1 MLRSR
6 AVTVR
11 DLRRSNRSRV
21 LWEVFLHGPLT
32 RQEVGALAGLSLATV
47 SNLVAALE
55 AEGIVA
61 EVGLEDSNGGRPR
74 GLLQVNP
81 EYGYVI
87 GVDVGENAILVEL
100 FDFGLGSRA
109 RHLSATDVS
118 VLDPQDVV
126 AHIGAGVTA
135 VIEESG
141 VGAGAVLGV
150 GVAVPGL
157 VEDGADAVVHGQS
170 IGWRGVPL
178 EAMVTDRTG
187 LAVLVDNG
195 AKALGQAERWFGSA
209 RGADDAVIVL
219 LGIGAGACIVAG
231 GEIYRGAAG
240 SAGEWGHTTAVSG
253 GRQCRCGAAGC
264 LEAYIGAGAVA
275 ARYAQLKSRPASTA
289 PASTAPASTAPAST
303 APASPVPA
311 STAPA
316 GPAGPATVGTAPAG
330 TAPAGTVPAGTA
342 PAGLEGQIA
351 AIIGAAGRDPAAAQV
366 LEETVGYLGAGLAD
380 LVNLLNPQR
389 VVVGG
394 WLGQALAEELLPRIR
409 DAVAR
414 RALRLPFSRVQILK
428 ADLGADAVALGGAT
442 LPIARVLA
450 AGAVA
455 PDLGRDRHRIRPA
468 ASPR

>member
-1 MLRSR
+1 MVRSR

-81 EYGYVI
+81 EYGFVI
-87 GVDVGENAILVEL
+87 GVDVGENAVLVEL
-100 FDFGLGSRA
+100 FDFGLASRA
-109 RHLSATDVS
+109 RHMSVTDVS

-126 AHIGAGVTA
+126 AHIGTGVEA
-135 VIEESG
+135 VLAESG

-150 GVAVPGL
+150 GVAVPGM
-157 VEDGADAVVHGQS
+157 VEDGVDAVVHGQS

-178 EAMVTDRTG
+178 EAMVADRTG

-195 AKALGQAERWFGSA
+195 AKALGQAERWFGAA
-209 RGADDAVIVL
+209 RGAEESVIVL
-219 LGIGAGACIVAG
+219 LGVGVGACVVTG
-231 GEIYRGAAG
+231 GEMYRGAAG
-240 SAGEWGHTTAVSG
+240 SAGEWGHTTAVAG

-264 LEAYIGAGAVA
+264 LEAYIGAGAIA
-275 ARYAQLKSRPASTA
+275 DRYAQLKRRTSG
-289 PASTAPASTAPAST
+289 
-303 APASPVPA
+303 
-311 STAPA
+311 
-316 GPAGPATVGTAPAG
+316 GPG
-330 TAPAGTVPAGTA
+330 
-342 PAGLEGQIA
+342 GLEAQIS
-351 AIIGAAGRDPAAAQV
+351 AIIEARASDRAAAQV
-366 LEETVGYLGAGLAD
+366 LEETVGYLGAGIAD

-394 WLGQALAEELLPRIR
+394 WLGQALAGPLLAQIR
-409 DAVAR
+409 DAAAR
-414 RALRLPFSRVQILK
+414 RALRLPFSRVQIVP

-442 LPIARVLA
+442 LPIARQLA
-450 AGAVA
+450 AALS
-455 PDLGRDRHRIRPA
+455 PDHGRERLDRRPIRPA
-468 ASPR
+468 ASSR